1 MAPATSCGSIGRT
14 VLREPA
20 TARDET
26 AVSQPL
32 RVLQVEDSES
42 DAAIVV
48 RALREAGYEV
58 EAE

>member
-1 MAPATSCGSIGRT
+1 MAAATFCGSIGRT
-14 VLREPA
+14 VLREP
-20 TARDET
+20 

-58 EAE
+58 EGR